1 MATQHSRSAARF
13 MMAPAVILLL
23 GWMLVPL
30 VMTLWFSFR
39 RFLPNRPDIVPGWVG
54 FDNYVRFVTSSSFW
68 PSVQTT
74 LIIVGGALL
83 ITIVRWA
90 CSWRCF
96 WTSPCGARASS
107 VSW

>member
-1 MATQHSRSAARF
+1 

-30 VMTLWFSFR
+30 VMTLCGSRSSATCPTR
-39 RFLPNRPDIVPGWVG
+39 RLDQRRPGWVG

-74 LIIVGGALL
+74 LIIVGGVL
-83 ITIVRWA
+83 
-90 CSWRCF
+90 
-96 WTSPCGARASS
+96 
-107 VSW
+107 